1 MEKVVLV
8 DQQDREVGLMDKLEA
23 HKNRGRLHR
32 AFAAFVLD
40 DRGRVLLS
48 KRSRLK
54 PLWPLFWE
62 NTSSSHPRS
71 DESYEQAGE
80 RRLREELGFTTPLR
94 FLFKFTYQADYNEEL
109 SEHEVCAV
117 LVGKYSGDV
126 SPNPKE
132 ITDTRWVTFGK
143 LKKEILYEESTFA
156 PWLILAIEKINNDS
170 ILRRQLSS

>member
-1 MEKVVLV
+1 MDEVVLV
-8 DQQDREVGLMDKLEA
+8 DKHDKKLGLMGKLEA
-23 HKNRGRLHR
+23 HQNGGQLHR
-32 AFAAFVLD
+32 AFVAFVLD
-40 DRGRVLLS
+40 EKGRILLS
-48 KRSRLK
+48 KRSKFK

-126 SPNPKE
+126 SPDPKE
-132 ITDTRWVTFGK
+132 IADNRWVTFKK
-143 LKKEILYEESTFA
+143 LKKEILHDPSTFA
-156 PWLILAIEKINNDS
+156 PWLIFAIEELNNDS
-170 ILRRQLSS
+170 ILLQHLSS